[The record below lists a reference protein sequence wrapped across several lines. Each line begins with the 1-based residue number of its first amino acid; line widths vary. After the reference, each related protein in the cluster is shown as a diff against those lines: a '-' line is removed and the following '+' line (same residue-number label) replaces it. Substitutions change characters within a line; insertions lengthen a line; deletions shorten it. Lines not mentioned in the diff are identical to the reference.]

1 MSHLVANYHFEG
13 SPPYDQRYRV
23 SKYGPRDFIIAG
35 VDVRAI
41 SFQGCVLMGS
51 AWFGFVKQ
59 TVSLRAR

>member
-41 SFQGCVLMGS
+41 TFKTACLWGVPGLVL
-51 AWFGFVKQ
+51 
-59 TVSLRAR
+59 